1 MLTPPEGYG
10 AVEDGICE
18 FVACFFLKII
28 VNLKYTDRCSSISAL
43 NFAFLET
50 LGLHSIVVLNL
61 DRPPNLVVR
70 HCADRSVEL
79 VHMGLRPWRRT
90 GTDWMV
96 LSRELL
102 MDALTYVLDTRNH
115 PVLVLDATHAFIG
128 AMRRAQQWSYASVL
142 SEYRSFAGE
151 KPHYLTELFLEL
163 LDVRFMDHEEALRR
177 RQSVESMAAAAVAAA
192 AVAASSEHDNQQQVP
207 LRTHRP
213 SMPSEDMYSDI
224 ISHHP
229 QNNQIVVILPAIEC
243 LPDWFK
249 RQQALWE
256 RDQKNRIEV

>member
-18 FVACFFLKII
+18 FLFAVIRFFLTI
-28 VNLKYTDRCSSISAL
+28 LDRCSLLSPL

-61 DRPPNLVVR
+61 DRPPKLVVR
-70 HCADRSVEL
+70 HCSERSVEL

-102 MDALTYVLDTRNH
+102 NDALTYVLDTRHH
-115 PVLVLDATHAFIG
+115 PVLVLDATHAFMG
-128 AMRRAQQWSYASVL
+128 AMRRAQQWSFASVL
-142 SEYRSFAGE
+142 SEYRAFAGE

-177 RQSVESMAAAAVAAA
+177 RQSVEGMAAAAVAAA
-192 AVAASSEHDNQQQVP
+192 AVAASTEQEQEQLLHIRP
-207 LRTHRP
+207 RTHRP
-213 SMPSEDMYSDI
+213 SMPSEDMYSNI

-229 QNNQIVVILPAIEC
+229 QNNHIVVILPAHEY

-249 RQQALWE
+249 RQRALWE
-256 RDQKNRIEV
+256 RDRRNLQA